1 MRFNQPPNWPPV
13 PPGWTPPPG
22 WFPDP
27 SWPPPPP
34 GWQLWITDDAPGK
47 KKGLIIGGVIGA
59 VLLVIA
65 IVVGIV
71 VFTGGSDDETPA
83 SGTTTTSE
91 EETSDEDQIK
101 EVIER
106 FEKAWNDEDFGTME
120 QIICAK
126 LQEDEEF
133 NETEFLDARQSSGRL
148 NLTINEIK
156 VRGDKATANM
166 EQRGEEAQDFDFVR
180 EDDEWKMCEL

>member
-1 MRFNQPPNWPPV
+1 MRFNPPPNWPPV

-71 VFTGGSDDETPA
+71 LFTGGSDDETSA
-83 SGTTTTSE
+83 SGTTTSE

>member
-1 MRFNQPPNWPPV
+1 MRFNPPPNWPPV

-71 VFTGGSDDETPA
+71 VFTGGSDDETSA
-83 SGTTTTSE
+83 SGTTTSE

>member
-1 MRFNQPPNWPPV
+1 MRFNPPPNWPPV

-71 VFTGGSDDETPA
+71 VFTGGSDDETSA
-83 SGTTTTSE
+83 SGTTTSE

-106 FEKAWNDEDFGTME
+106 FEKAWNDEDFDTME